1 MTSFPYPAPRFN
13 DQRILE
19 GSYKHYAQSRSPK
32 ILASRRHTLFIRC
45 IGDGDMAAREEVGV
59 CRYARFLDTREIE
72 IPPSSDMVDSNCIP
86 GLTPFDHRVLAS
98 RYRSLQLR

>member
-1 MTSFPYPAPRFN
+1 MTSES
-13 DQRILE
+13 LG

-86 GLTPFDHRVLAS
+86 GLTPFDHHAS
-98 RYRSLQLR
+98 PHDTEVYSCVSIHITHET